1 MLHKVTRRS
10 GSWGRTEVTLHSSP
24 AETESRSEKLH
35 SLCVRA
41 DAAQLRIP
49 RSLLEILT
57 GISRQAGKDVQN
69 I

>member
-1 MLHKVTRRS
+1 MLHKETRRS
-10 GSWGRTEVTLHSSP
+10 GSWGRAEVTLHSSP

-35 SLCVRA
+35 SLRVRV
-41 DAAQLRIP
+41 DGVPLRIP

-57 GISRQAGKDVQN
+57 GTSRQAGTDVQN